1 MATTEKSVEILN
13 DLIKINNDR
22 IDGFERAAKELSAED
37 LDLRNLFTLFAH
49 DSRGNAQELMAAVAL
64 HGETPESGNSVT
76 GTLHRT
82 WLDVKA
88 TFTGH
93 DRKSILQECERG
105 EDAIKKAYQE
115 ALADNNLPEDVRTIL
130 LQQQQKI
137 NEGHDKIKALRDG
150 VA

>member
-1 MATTEKSVEILN
+1 MAATEKSVEILN
-13 DLIKINNDR
+13 DLIQINNDR
-22 IDGFERAAKELSAED
+22 VDGFERASKELSAED
-37 LDLRNLFTLFAH
+37 LDLRNLFTLFAK
-49 DSRGNAQELMAAVAL
+49 DSRTHAQELTAAVAL
-64 HGETPESGNSVT
+64 LGEKPDAGNSVT

-105 EDAIKKAYQE
+105 EDAIKKAYQD
-115 ALADNNLPEDVRTIL
+115 ALAENSFPEDVTSVL
-130 LQQQQKI
+130 LQQQQNI
-137 NEGHDKIKALRDG
+137 NEGHDKIKAMRDS